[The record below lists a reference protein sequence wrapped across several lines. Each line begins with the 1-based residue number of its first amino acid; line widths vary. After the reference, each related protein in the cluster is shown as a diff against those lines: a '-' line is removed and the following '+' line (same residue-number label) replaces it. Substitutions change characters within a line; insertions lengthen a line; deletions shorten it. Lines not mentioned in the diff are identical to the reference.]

1 MIHDRLQVSANGHLK
16 EKEKKKEI
24 QNNIYRN
31 VQVSTRFFFLFQI
44 VPLERNK
51 TRLKL
56 NQTLAKQK
64 RSNETRKDIVMRNCK
79 AISSFVYWSSNLSG
93 GHR

>member
-1 MIHDRLQVSANGHLK
+1 MIHDRLQVSAVGHLK
-16 EKEKKKEI
+16 EKEKKEI
-24 QNNIYRN
+24 IFTVMFRFQH
-31 VQVSTRFFFLFQI
+31 VFFFLLQI

-64 RSNETRKDIVMRNCK
+64 KVKTKQKNI
-79 AISSFVYWSSNLSG
+79 Y
-93 GHR
+93 